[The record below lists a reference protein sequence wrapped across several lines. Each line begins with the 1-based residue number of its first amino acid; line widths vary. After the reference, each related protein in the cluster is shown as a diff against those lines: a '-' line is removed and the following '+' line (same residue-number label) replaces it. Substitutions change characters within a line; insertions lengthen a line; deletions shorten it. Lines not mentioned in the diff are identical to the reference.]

1 MFLWFI
7 QTAGFV
13 PLPSTN
19 FRYWLW
25 WKLQLQSAIFANWM
39 LTLNKPMGYPEILKR
54 KFQNKLL
61 LHQVFVSLR
70 TFQSF
75 QFQWFSFIVFMFSIS
90 LIFAFLLF
98 LSSAYHGFN
107 LQFDYDVT
115 LIIIWFSL
123 VYSLKIC
130 WSVSLCIAIFYGVW
144 DSNLCLTEH
153 LFPTLS
159 KSPELDLDFSL

>member
-1 MFLWFI
+1 MYI
-7 QTAGFV
+7 SRIV
-13 PLPSTN
+13 PLYLTCWLYWHAL
-19 FRYWLW
+19 FRIFPYYLLNACRGCSNVSSFILDTDNCVFSFFLTSLTRSLSIYW
-25 WKLQLQSAIFANWM
+25 S
-39 LTLNKPMGYPEILKR
+39 
-54 KFQNKLL
+54 
-61 LHQVFVSLR
+61 
-70 TFQSF
+70 FQSF